1 MCHDIIALSEPLSP
15 PLTLSP
21 TAGILACRFGILWKP
36 LRCPLARA
44 PVVVEACM
52 CLHNIC
58 IDRHVDQ
65 EIRPPLARRK
75 RDVLQ
80 RPHINNNGGPS
91 SLMTDHTASVGRD
104 TNDMTALRVHITTQL
119 RQLEVQRP
127 SLLSERVAP
136 QRLVD

>member
-1 MCHDIIALSEPLSP
+1 
-15 PLTLSP
+15 
-21 TAGILACRFGILWKP
+21 
-36 LRCPLARA
+36 
-44 PVVVEACM
+44 M
-52 CLHNIC
+52 CLPNIC
-58 IDRHVDQ
+58 IDRQVVQ

-104 TNDMTALRVHITTQL
+104 TNDMTAVRGHITTQL

-127 SLLSERVAP
+127 SLLSERVAA
-136 QRLVD
+136 QRLLD

>member
-1 MCHDIIALSEPLSP
+1 MCHDTIVLSAPLSP

-36 LRCPLARA
+36 LRCSLARA

-65 EIRPPLARRK
+65 EIRPPLTRRK

-104 TNDMTALRVHITTQL
+104 TNDMTALRGHITTQL

-127 SLLSERVAP
+127 SLLSERVAA
-136 QRLVD
+136 QRLLD